1 MKKQNIFS
9 RIWEEIKSQIDL
21 ARMNLEE
28 SRNLNEDGSWDK
40 YWERKR
46 RKELRK
52 QKQQQPKTRWKWAIA
67 MENGDVRYILFG
79 GFESEEEANEVAQG
93 YKWHY
98 VDENGFDWDLK
109 VVEVEA

>member
-46 RKELRK
+46 HRELRK
-52 QKQQQPKTRWKWAIA
+52 QQKQPKARWKWAIA
-67 MENGDVRYILFG
+67 MESSGGARHIFQD
-79 GFESEEEANEVAQG
+79 GFESLDDAIEVAQA
-93 YKWHY
+93 YEWHF
-98 VDENGFDWDLK
+98 VDENGFDWDLE
-109 VVEVEA
+109 VVEVEE

>member
-40 YWERKR
+40 YWERKK

-52 QKQQQPKTRWKWAIA
+52 QQKQQPQKRWAIA
-67 MENGDVRYILFG
+67 MESGSVRYILFG
-79 GFESEEEANEVAQG
+79 GLESEEEANEVAQA
-93 YKWHY
+93 YEWHY
-98 VDENGFDWDLK
+98 VDENGFDWDLE
-109 VVEVEA
+109 VVEEEA